1 MKIRARPQKRKKK
14 SKKKPSWGKI
24 MMAVVFGLCI
34 EIVLYA
40 EAVMWVKSDISA
52 LYALIGVPAAMV
64 GTFWAYASKSKAE
77 NTEGG
82 ITYDMAMRQYDQAT
96 PTTVQDA
103 EDEVVEDDE
112 VADDEVTDE

>member
-1 MKIRARPQKRKKK
+1 MDGKKK
-14 SKKKPSWGKI
+14 LPWGKA

-40 EAVMWVKSDISA
+40 EIAMWFKNDMSA

-64 GTFWAYASKSKAE
+64 GTFWAYASKSRAE

-82 ITYDMAMRQYDQAT
+82 ITYDMAMRQYGQNVPPVGREA
-96 PTTVQDA
+96 DA
-103 EDEVVEDDE
+103 EDEVADDDE
-112 VADDEVTDE
+112 VVE